1 MVCYQCGRRLSEND
15 FCTGCGADVSLYK
28 KILSASNRLYNVGL
42 EKATVRDLSGAAAV
56 LRQSLKCN
64 KNNIEARNLLG
75 LVYFEMGEVVA
86 ALSEWVISKNIRPQ
100 KNIADDYITMIQTNQ
115 SRLDTI
121 NQTIKKYNQALAYCC
136 QDSKDLAIIQLKK
149 VLSYNPKFVRAH
161 QLLALLY
168 ISTEDWEGAKSEL
181 LKCSEI
187 DTNNTITLRYL
198 QEVNNLAMPEE
209 AVKGGVAR
217 KKSSREA
224 IRYQSGNETIIQ
236 PGKTRDLKGASALFN
251 MGLGVV
257 IGLAIACSL
266 ILPAQIQK
274 VKAETEDKARLVSEE
289 MDTKTATID
298 ELEQNVNVLTAE
310 NERLAA
316 EVAEYEEA
324 ESNTAAVDNLLMASS
339 LYLQNPED
347 LEGIASYMDM
357 ITLEE
362 IAQSSA
368 AFADLYESMLGAV
381 GQPLGAICY
390 EAGHADYRAGEYDK
404 AIPNLLKA
412 FQYDREN
419 GEALLYLANSY
430 RETGET
436 DKAKEAYAQ
445 VIELFPDTEKANRAD
460 SYLAEISTSGNG

>member
-28 KILSASNRLYNVGL
+28 KILSASNRLYNDGL
-42 EKATVRDLSGAAAV
+42 EKATVRDLSGAVTV

-86 ALSEWVISKNIRPQ
+86 ALSEWVISKNIRSQ
-100 KNIADDYITMIQTNQ
+100 KNIADDYITMVQANQ

-136 QDSKDLAIIQLKK
+136 QDSKDLAVIQLKK
-149 VLSYNPKFVRAH
+149 VLSYNPKYIRAH

-168 ISTEDWEGAKSEL
+168 ISTEEWEHAKSEL
-181 LKCSEI
+181 HKCSEI

-198 QEVNNLAMPEE
+198 QEVNNMMLPEE
-209 AVKGGVAR
+209 AIKGSGT
-217 KKSSREA
+217 KKKGSQES

-236 PGKTRDLKGASALFN
+236 PGKIRDLKGASSLFN
-251 MGLGVV
+251 MGIGVL
-257 IGLAIACSL
+257 IGVAIACSL

-274 VKAETEDKARLVSEE
+274 VKAETDDKARAVSEE
-289 MDTKTATID
+289 MDAKTATID
-298 ELEQNVNVLTAE
+298 ELEQAVDVLMAE
-310 NERLAA
+310 NGRLT
-316 EVAEYEEA
+316 EVVAEYEGA
-324 ESNTAAVDNLLMASS
+324 EVSTAAIDNLLMASS

-347 LEGIASYMDM
+347 LEGIATHMDM

-362 IAQSSA
+362 IAQSSP
-368 AFADLYESMLGAV
+368 AFADLYESMLGMV
-381 GQPLGAICY
+381 GKPLGAICY
-390 EAGHADYRAGEYDK
+390 EAGNADYRAGEYTK

-445 VIELFPDTEKANRAD
+445 VIEFFPDTEKAAKAED
-460 SYLAEISTSGNG
+460 YLVEINTAG

>member
-28 KILSASNRLYNVGL
+28 KILSASNRLYNDGL

-86 ALSEWVISKNIRPQ
+86 ALSEWVISKNIRSQ

-136 QDSKDLAIIQLKK
+136 QDSKDLAVIQLKK
-149 VLSYNPKFVRAH
+149 VLSYNPKFIRAH

-168 ISTEDWEGAKSEL
+168 ISAEEWDNAKTEL
-181 LKCSEI
+181 HKCSEI

-198 QEVNNLAMPEE
+198 LEANNMSMPEE
-209 AVKGGVAR
+209 AVKGSGT
-217 KKSSREA
+217 KKKASREA
-224 IRYQSGNETIIQ
+224 IRYQNGNETIIQ

-251 MGLGVV
+251 IGIGVV
-257 IGLAIACSL
+257 IGIAIACSL

-274 VKAETEDKARLVSEE
+274 VKAETEDKARAVSEQL
-289 MDTKTATID
+289 DAKTATID
-298 ELEQNVNVLTAE
+298 EMEQNIDVITAE

-316 EVAEYEEA
+316 EVAEYESA
-324 ESNTAAVDNLLMASS
+324 EDNTAAVDNLLMASS
-339 LYLQNPED
+339 VYLQNPED
-347 LEGIASYMDM
+347 LEGIANYMDM

-362 IAQSSA
+362 IAQSSP
-368 AFADLYESMLGAV
+368 AFADLYESMLLAAGK
-381 GQPLGAICY
+381 PLGDVCY
-390 EAGHADYRAGEYDK
+390 EAGHTDYRAGDYDK

-436 DKAKEAYAQ
+436 EKAKEAYAQ
-445 VIELFPDTEKANRAD
+445 VIELFPGTEKANRAD
-460 SYLAEISTSGNG
+460 DYLVEINTTGN